1 MGAPGS
7 MAMTP
12 ATMGTPAMM
21 GAPAM
26 MGTPIMPMRPA
37 TPAGPK
43 DGDPAKPMVAIPG
56 INCGAPRISFG
67 APPPTVSI
75 GGRDVFVAYP
85 CKHEGAPVTFFLF
98 VHGTVQEEQ
107 KIPFTLGTYSVHEL
121 VDSHNIIVVAPKA
134 VGTQWG
140 NGDNGVD
147 LPHLHEVVDWTYA
160 TFKDKFDI
168 RSMWAHGG
176 SWGAFYLS
184 TFACDPMLED
194 RLNGV
199 YMVVGGGCPR
209 CSDRLSCVV
218 IQQELEKGMN
228 MTIPPDG
235 QEKLVDQAMIAPYAT
250 MHGCDGKMGP
260 MPLGMGPRIW
270 NFPNCDKG
278 WYHAYILGPGQHADK
293 LDQTAVIELT
303 NQMKKTEE

>member
-7 MAMTP
+7 MAM
-12 ATMGTPAMM
+12 TPAMM

-56 INCGAPRISFG
+56 ITCGAPRISFG

-140 NGDNGVD
+140 NMDNGVD
-147 LPHLHEVVDWTYA
+147 LPHLHEVIDWTYA

-260 MPLGMGPRIW
+260 MPLGTGPRIW

-293 LDQTAVIELT
+293 LDQAAVIELT

>member
-1 MGAPGS
+1 MS
-7 MAMTP
+7 SS
-12 ATMGTPAMM
+12 AT
-21 GAPAM
+21 
-26 MGTPIMPMRPA
+26 R
-37 TPAGPK
+37 
-43 DGDPAKPMVAIPG
+43 V
-56 INCGAPRISFG
+56 
-67 APPPTVSI
+67 
-75 GGRDVFVAYP
+75 
-85 CKHEGAPVTFFLF
+85 KHEGAPVTFFLF

-107 KIPFTLGTYSVHEL
+107 KIPFTLGTFSVHEL
-121 VDSHNIIVVAPKA
+121 IDSHNLIVVAPKA

-147 LPHLHEVVDWTYA
+147 LPHLHEVVDWVYA

-184 TFACDPMLED
+184 TFACDAMLQD

-218 IQQELEKGMN
+218 IQQE
-228 MTIPPDG
+228 
-235 QEKLVDQAMIAPYAT
+235 QEKAGMGKTLTPDMKEMLVDQAMIAPYAT
-250 MHGCDGKMGP
+250 KHGCGGKMGP
-260 MPLGMGPRIW
+260 TPIGPDTIW

-278 WYHAYILGPGQHADK
+278 WYHSYILGPGQHADK
-293 LDQTAVIELT
+293 LDQGTVIELT
-303 NQMKKTEE
+303 NQMKMTEP

>member
-1 MGAPGS
+1 MGAAPAAGAP
-7 MAMTP
+7 MAGAAP
-12 ATMGTPAMM
+12 MM
-21 GAPAM
+21 GAAPAM
-26 MGTPIMPMRPA
+26 GAAAPARPS

-43 DGDPAKPMVAIPG
+43 DGDPSKPMVSIPG
-56 INCGAPRISFG
+56 INCGAPRVNFG
-67 APPPTVSI
+67 AQPQTVKI

-85 CKHEGAPVTFFLF
+85 CKHEGAPVTFFF
-98 VHGTVQEEQ
+98 FIHGTVQEEQ
-107 KIPFTLGTYSVHEL
+107 KLPFTLGTYSVHEL
-121 VDSHNIIVVAPKA
+121 VDSHNLIVVAPKA

-147 LPHLHEVVDWTYA
+147 LPHLYEVIDWTYN
-160 TFKDKFDI
+160 TFQEKFDI

-184 TFACDPMLED
+184 TFACDPMLEK

-218 IQQELEKGMN
+218 IQAELEKGMN
-228 MTIPPDG
+228 MMIPPAQ
-235 QEKLVDQAMIAPYAT
+235 QEMLVDQAMVAPYAT
-250 MHGCDGKMGP
+250 KHGCDGKMGP
-260 MPLGMGPRIW
+260 TMLGNTRIW

-278 WYHAYILGPGQHADK
+278 WYHSYILGPGQHADK
-293 LDQTAVIELT
+293 LDQNTVIELT
-303 NQMKKTEE
+303 NQMKMTEQ